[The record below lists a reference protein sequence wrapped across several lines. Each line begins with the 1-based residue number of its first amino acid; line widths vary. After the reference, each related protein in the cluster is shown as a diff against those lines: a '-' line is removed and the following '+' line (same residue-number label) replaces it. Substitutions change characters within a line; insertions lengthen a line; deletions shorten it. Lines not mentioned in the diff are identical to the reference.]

1 MDLPLDQS
9 PSSPLLQGMNIINLA
24 CLLCVMLI
32 PLSDNQ
38 LSSLYPELLTGI
50 LLPTPYFLA
59 SLAFPLEISS
69 DSDGPLTLGSLGRYF
84 GAWLDETSSAA
95 ATTPRAIYV
104 LLMQAS
110 WLASLTLL
118 LLGALACWMHTG
130 GRFERKDEDMI
141 SRLVAGVKTNHLKSI
156 FTLMTAS
163 RILGI
168 VLPYFAALQLG
179 GLRTGLLLLLTF
191 SSGIPHLVRQAVA
204 GAKSEVSLRS
214 IAKRKFS
221 TLAVI
226 LSILSD
232 AVGLT
237 AGVPKRQLLTGYL
250 ALFASILI
258 VPFPAFTGAGTA
270 VSAST
275 TRTSAFFPRSWIGSS
290 TPAPSILSP
299 LISTPQ
305 SGIQTFVAGG
315 VLLVSTLT
323 VSFFF
328 PTALK
333 LTYPAILLSTLTISS
348 TAALAFFAQ
357 PPTLQS
363 GTKLGVAAG
372 CATVVIFDCIHHW
385 SSSWKIPIIC
395 SIWPTWAYL
404 AAFFDTV
411 DITSFKIFSHDH
423 HDHGYTHASHHTSHT
438 SHFDPTKNSRLT
450 AFLLSFTSPGSIM
463 HTILIERDSRRI
475 FYFAR

>member
-1 MDLPLDQS
+1 
-9 PSSPLLQGMNIINLA
+9 
-24 CLLCVMLI
+24 
-32 PLSDNQ
+32 
-38 LSSLYPELLTGI
+38 
-50 LLPTPYFLA
+50 
-59 SLAFPLEISS
+59 
-69 DSDGPLTLGSLGRYF
+69 
-84 GAWLDETSSAA
+84 
-95 ATTPRAIYV
+95 
-104 LLMQAS
+104 
-110 WLASLTLL
+110 
-118 LLGALACWMHTG
+118 
-130 GRFERKDEDMI
+130 MI
-141 SRLVAGVKTNHLKSI
+141 SRLVTGVKTNHLRSV
-156 FTLMTAS
+156 FNPMMAS

-168 VLPYFAALQLG
+168 LLPYFATLQLG
-179 GLRTGLLLLLTF
+179 GLRTGLLLLLSF
-191 SSGIPHLVRQAVA
+191 SSGLPHLVRQAVA
-204 GAKSEVSLRS
+204 GARLEVLLRS

-221 TLAVI
+221 TFAVA

-237 AGVPKRQLLTGYL
+237 AGVPKRQLFSGYL

-258 VPFPAFTGAGTA
+258 LPFPASTGTGTA
-270 VSAST
+270 MSAST

-290 TPAPSILSP
+290 TPTPSILSP

-305 SGIQTFVAGG
+305 SGIQTFIAGAI
-315 VLLVSTLT
+315 LLVSTLT
-323 VSFFF
+323 ISLFF
-328 PTALK
+328 PTALH
-333 LTYPAILLSTLTISS
+333 LTYPAMLMSVLVISS

-357 PPTLQS
+357 PSTLQS

-411 DITSFKIFSHDH
+411 DITTLKIFSHDH
-423 HDHGYTHASHHTSHT
+423 HDHGHLHTSQHTSHP
-438 SHFDPTKNSRLT
+438 DPTKHSRLT

-463 HTILIERDSRRI
+463 YSILIERDSRRI